1 MKLNLKLRNNTFTFD
16 VTGKISM
23 SYTKDGDM
31 EIVES
36 IEAEESVKEP
46 EPVPVVEPV
55 KVEEPNKVI
64 EYMSPQDSKKR
75 AVLKCLESVKG
86 DKVYEA
92 IRKYLG
98 NRIND
103 KNVDDIVAAAELYAA
118 KHLNKMSRDYCE
130 QRIREVVYLS
140 MFVIAEAGP
149 TEAYNWFKYV
159 YTGDDVPDISIA
171 KYSRLANGI
180 GEGSHFIAEM
190 LWPHRLDLQ
199 TRHGKE
205 HKILTVDDCQS
216 ILDALLKGYGATSI
230 AKYFNV
236 AEQTVYN
243 VANGKHRCCSKL
255 DYKGTYPIRCV
266 VKTGGV
272 KLPVTRCAC
281 CDYIIP
287 VKRLLSAPGTKYC
300 TDCQDKREKSGK

>member
-1 MKLNLKLRNNTFTFD
+1 MKLNLKLLNSTFTFD

-23 SYTKDGDM
+23 SYTKDGDI
-31 EIVES
+31 EIIESAEVE
-36 IEAEESVKEP
+36 EPVKELK
-46 EPVPVVEPV
+46 PVPVTEPV
-55 KVEEPNKVI
+55 KVEEPNQVTESI
-64 EYMSPQDSKKR
+64 SPQDNKKR
-75 AVLKCLESVKG
+75 AVLKCLKSIKD
-86 DKVYEA
+86 DKIVQA

-98 NRIND
+98 HRIND

-118 KHLNKMSRDYCE
+118 KHLNNMGRNYCG

-149 TEAYNWFKYV
+149 TEAYNWFKYI
-159 YTGDDVPDISIA
+159 YTDDDAPDISIA

-180 GEGSHFIAEM
+180 GEGSRFIAEM

-199 TRHGKE
+199 TRHEKE
-205 HKILTVDDCQS
+205 HKMLTVDDCQS
-216 ILDALLKGYGATSI
+216 ILDALLKGYGVTSV
-230 AKYFNV
+230 ARYFNI

-255 DYKGTYPIRCV
+255 DYKGTYPIRCA
-266 VKTGGV
+266 VKEGV

>member
-1 MKLNLKLRNNTFTFD
+1 MKLNLRLRNNTFTFD
-16 VTGKISM
+16 VIGKVSM

-36 IEAEESVKEP
+36 TETEEPVKEL
-46 EPVPVVEPV
+46 ESVPVVEPV
-55 KVEEPNKVI
+55 KVEEPKEVVV
-64 EYMSPQDSKKR
+64 YMSPQDNKKR
-75 AVLKCLESVKG
+75 AVLKCLNSVKD
-86 DKVYEA
+86 DKIVQA

-98 NRIND
+98 HRIND
-103 KNVDDIVAAAELYAA
+103 KNVDDIVAAAELYTT
-118 KHLNKMSRDYCE
+118 KHLNKMGRNYCE

-140 MFVIAEAGP
+140 MFIIAEAGP
-149 TEAYNWFKYV
+149 TEACNWFKYL
-159 YTGDDVPDISIA
+159 YTDDDAPDISIA

-180 GEGSHFIAEM
+180 GEGAYCIAEL
-190 LWPHRLDLQ
+190 LWPHRLNLQ
-199 TRHGKE
+199 TRHEKE

-216 ILDALLKGYGATSI
+216 ILDALLKGYGVTSI

-243 VANGKHRCCSKL
+243 IANGKHRCCSKL

-266 VKTGGV
+266 VKAGV

-281 CDYIIP
+281 CDYLIS

-300 TDCQDKREKSGK
+300 TACQDKREKSGK

>member
-36 IEAEESVKEP
+36 IEGEEPVKEP

-55 KVEEPNKVI
+55 KVEEPKEVI
-64 EYMSPQDSKKR
+64 EYVSPQDNKKR
-75 AVLKCLESVKG
+75 AVLKCLKNIKD
-86 DKVYEA
+86 DKIVQA

-98 NRIND
+98 HRIND
-103 KNVDDIVAAAELYAA
+103 NNVDDIVAAAELYAT
-118 KHLNKMSRDYCE
+118 KHLNSMGRNYCG
-130 QRIREVVYLS
+130 QRIREVVYISL
-140 MFVIAEAGP
+140 FVIAEAGP
-149 TEAYNWFKYV
+149 TEACNWFKYV
-159 YTGDDVPDISIA
+159 YTDDDAPDISMA

-190 LWPHRLDLQ
+190 LWPHRLNLQ
-199 TRHGKE
+199 TRREKE
-205 HKILTVDDCQS
+205 HKRLTVDDCQS
-216 ILDALLKGYGATSI
+216 VLDALLKGYGVTSI
-230 AKYFNV
+230 ARYFNV

-243 VANGKHRCCSKL
+243 IANGEHRCCSKL

-266 VKTGGV
+266 VKAGV
-272 KLPVTRCAC
+272 KLPVTRCKC
-281 CDYIIP
+281 CDYLIP

-300 TDCQDKREKSGK
+300 TACQDKREKSGK